1 MANTGPCHFRV
12 AKNMLLNTRNIKF
25 CESKNLNADTI
36 GYQNV
41 TVLNINIR
49 PFQTLRKNSL
59 HALITFF
66 VRRGYSLRL
75 QRKLILLCF
84 ALLCFLSVCLQCFDA
99 VGWAAGRA
107 SGLQKQSGGVLAWL
121 SVWSEV
127 QTCIWPTVSCS
138 SKIQIGLPFRYRLT
152 RIVPEKGPLNGCVCV
167 CVCV

>member
-59 HALITFF
+59 HALITFLCVEATACAF
-66 VRRGYSLRL
+66 SENLF
-75 QRKLILLCF
+75 CF
-84 ALLCFLSVCLQCFDA
+84 ALLCFLSVCLQCIEA

-152 RIVPEKGPLNGCVCV
+152 RIVAEKGPLNGCVCV
-167 CVCV
+167 CV